1 MRIFGKEIIDMF
13 ERLTNRNEDRIA
25 YTKIPANQSNM
36 FDAGECYTG
45 RIVDRIAAYEDTGLS
60 PEEIKQVQDALTP
73 IPFGRFHEIVEAE
86 REGRL
91 LVLPCKPG
99 TKVYRVWKV
108 QGRETVIDEYYA
120 GLRFIVDHL
129 DQFGKTVFLTR
140 EESGKALSGD
150 A

>member
-1 MRIFGKEIIDMF
+1 M
-13 ERLTNRNEDRIA
+13 ERLTKRIPGGIQINN
-25 YTKIPANQSNM
+25 TKYL
-36 FDAGECYTG
+36 FDERDKSTLQEALERLAT
-45 RIVDRIAAYEDTGLS
+45 YEDTGLS
-60 PEEIKQVQDALTP
+60 QEEIKQVQDALTP

-140 EESGKALSGD
+140 EEAGKALSGD